1 MTNVQPVLRQKLVHL
16 VLGIAL
22 AAGLASMFSPTAFGA
37 AGTNEVVS
45 SNPASGST
53 LQVPPTQI
61 QLTFKNA
68 VEGDLAVEL
77 LCGPGADVPVAL
89 SAPATEDN
97 VVYAIPLLG
106 QQPENGQC
114 VVKWSIASSAS
125 AGSISFVLAVTQDSA
140 AIATDTTAVAPG
152 ETVSVIGE
160 TVTTYS
166 GDGRTTGVV
175 VGLLRIAQ
183 YLFVSALFG
192 GLILM
197 LLAWP
202 EGVEYPICL
211 RFFKITWLLSIVT
224 MYVLVA
230 MNTFRHSN
238 DGFASA
244 LSPFS
249 WFSHTGGADGAV
261 LILRFVLIA
270 ASFWVAF
277 MPERIIDPATQVPAL
292 TIVVAMMATFGLTR
306 LGQDVSIFSYV
317 VGVAHALAIG
327 LWVGGMILL
336 IRTVL
341 TAPGDADLVQAVIG
355 FAKISGPLMVAAVV
369 TGFAHMLLLDGLA
382 IFTSG
387 HGRLNVLTIVLTA
400 LMVVVALMVKEFVVN
415 RFARTEELTGK
426 MAWRMRRALSVEV
439 IIGIV
444 VFGVTSWMIPMKP
457 PQAFASAAT
466 RSVAY
471 EWREELQNERFH
483 VVLSISPATTG
494 TNAMRIELLNPSRI
508 NNFTIT
514 LTPPDPGFEGIQV
527 NVPIKRR
534 GAAIVAYDGLFN
546 LKVAG
551 VWSIEIKGATTTG
564 ELVPLATT
572 LNVVQSA
579 TPETTVPTET
589 TVGG

>member
-1 MTNVQPVLRQKLVHL
+1 
-16 VLGIAL
+16 
-22 AAGLASMFSPTAFGA
+22 MFSPTAFGA

-125 AGSISFVLAVTQDSA
+125 AGSISFALAVTQDSA

-152 ETVSVIGE
+152 ETVTVIGE

-166 GDGRTTGVV
+166 GDGRTTGIV

-202 EGVEYPICL
+202 EGVEYPVCL

-292 TIVVAMMATFGLTR
+292 SIVVAMMATFGLTR

-317 VGVAHALAIG
+317 VGVAHALAVG

-400 LMVVVALMVKEFVVN
+400 LMVVVALMVKEFVAN
-415 RFARTEELTGK
+415 RFARAEELTGK

-457 PQAFASAAT
+457 PQAFASVVT
-466 RSVAY
+466 QSVAY

-483 VVLSISPATTG
+483 VVMSISPATTG

-579 TPETTVPTET
+579 TPETTLAPATTLPTET
-589 TVGG
+589 TVGD

>member
-1 MTNVQPVLRQKLVHL
+1 MTNDQPVLRRKLVRL
-16 VLGIAL
+16 ALGIAL

-45 SNPASGST
+45 SNPAPGST

-152 ETVSVIGE
+152 ETVTVIGE

-400 LMVVVALMVKEFVVN
+400 LMVVVALMVKEFVAN
-415 RFARTEELTGK
+415 RFARTKELTGK

-572 LNVVQSA
+572 LNVVQTA
-579 TPETTVPTET
+579 TPETTIPTET